1 METEVKID
9 GKTRTCGLIGNP
21 VEHTLSPVIH
31 NTLAG
36 ACNINMAYLPFFVEK
51 EGLEAAV
58 KGAYSLN
65 MLGMNVTVPFKRA
78 VIPYLHEVE
87 PLAAAMESVN
97 TLVRTK
103 EGFKGYNTDMSGL
116 FRAMGE
122 DNVRLEGEDVIV
134 IGAGGAGRAVAYLCA
149 AKGAG
154 SVTLLNRSK
163 EKAEMVAEE
172 VNRKTGRD
180 CVCALGLDEAYRLSG
195 SGYLAIQATS
205 VGLFPDSERAAIED
219 FKFYRKIHTGYD
231 LIYRPAQTRFM
242 TLVGQ
247 AGGRAFNGLKMLVY
261 QGIEAFELWNGVRVP
276 KGEASQIY
284 KLLSCFTG
292 NSL

>member
-154 SVTLLNRSK
+154 SVTILNRSK
-163 EKAEMVAEE
+163 EKAKMVAEE

-180 CVCALGLDEAYRLSG
+180 CVCALGLDETHRLSG

-242 TLVGQ
+242 ILVGQ

-261 QGIEAFELWNGVRVP
+261 QGIEAFELWNGVRVT